1 MQPWVGILVIGI
13 LIILWLQIA
22 NFNLLLSPQRTP
34 AEPRTRS
41 EFYFVIFLGVQMSGI
56 TKLVEYVKRG
66 SRQLLRGVLAAVAVY
81 VAMLAVIA
89 LLALFDTAASNT
101 ALLLCLFFIIELLIA
116 AIANMHYSNARGI
129 GTA

>member
-41 EFYFVIFLGVQMSGI
+41 EFYFVLFLGVQMSGI
-56 TKLVEYVKRG
+56 AKLAEYMRG
-66 SRQLLRGVLAAVAVY
+66 SRRQFLAGLLF
-81 VAMLAVIA
+81 LAVVYEA
-89 LLALFDTAASNT
+89 LIESVMLLTLLDTKAYDMVLYFYLLFA
-101 ALLLCLFFIIELLIA
+101 IELLITA
-116 AIANMHYSNARGI
+116 VASVYYSNWRNRD
-129 GTA
+129 TA

>member
-41 EFYFVIFLGVQMSGI
+41 EFYFILFLGVQMSGI
-56 TKLVEYVKRG
+56 AKLAEYMRG
-66 SRQLLRGVLAAVAVY
+66 SRHQFVQ
-81 VAMLAVIA
+81 AMLA
-89 LLALFDTAASNT
+89 TAAGGVALIVSVELIWYFNRT
-101 ALLLCLFFIIELLIA
+101 AGDVALYFSLLFTIELLIA
-116 AIANMHYSNARGI
+116 TFANMHYSNSRNRD
-129 GTA
+129 TA